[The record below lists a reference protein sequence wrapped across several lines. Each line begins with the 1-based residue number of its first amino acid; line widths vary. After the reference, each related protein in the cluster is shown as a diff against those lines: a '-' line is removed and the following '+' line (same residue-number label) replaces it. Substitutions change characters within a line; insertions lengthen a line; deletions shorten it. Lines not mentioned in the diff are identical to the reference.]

1 MTISTTYRKQG
12 NLVVIILLG
21 GLVFSAFMM
30 FCLTNV
36 RGASEEIALP
46 SLQEI
51 VEKAAPGETIVLS
64 EGTYAGPVRMDKKLT
79 ILAQG
84 QVVLVNEQP
93 DPAMSIHADGVVVEG
108 IRIIQKQG
116 GEESTAV
123 FVQANSVALKELE
136 IRTRGYGIQLRNAH
150 NGVLEGN
157 YITWD
162 RGQGSSSLS
171 EKGNGIDLYQSSNS
185 VIKQNVIVSMRD
197 GIYLDNSKDLSI
209 VNNRI
214 SSSRYGIHCMYIDG
228 TEIVGNV
235 GEYNITGAMIMGV
248 REVLV
253 SGNTFAKQRSNV
265 NSQGI
270 LLYDVSES
278 IVERNALEGNR
289 VGIYLERSS
298 HNELRYNSIYR
309 NFVGMQFLSAQSNVV
324 GYNDFIGNVIEAEAI
339 ESQSNQ
345 LQHNFWD
352 MAALLDMNDD
362 GVSELT
368 YAINPFYRN
377 LISDTPAFQLF
388 FQSPGIHFLSSMAE
402 EDRQGWTADDSPSM
416 KLNMA
421 RMELDGQQENDDLPE
436 GTFLWI
442 VASMLLLIS
451 GLTIIYFRGSKE

>member
-12 NLVVIILLG
+12 NLRVMLLLG
-21 GLVFSAFMM
+21 GLVFTASMM
-30 FCLTNV
+30 FYLTNV

-51 VEKAAPGETIVLS
+51 VDKAIPGETIVLS
-64 EGTYAGPVRMDKKLT
+64 KGTYAGPVRMDKKLT
-79 ILAQG
+79 LQTLG

-93 DPAMSIHADGVVVEG
+93 APAISIHADGVVVQG
-108 IRIIQKQG
+108 LRIIQKQD

-123 FVQANSVALKELE
+123 FVQANNVTLKELE

-150 NGVLEGN
+150 DGVLEGN

-162 RGQGSSSLS
+162 RSQGSSSLS
-171 EKGNGIDLYQSSNS
+171 EKGNGIDLYKSSNS
-185 VIKQNVIVSMRD
+185 VIKQNVIVSLRD
-197 GIYLDNSKDLSI
+197 GIYLDNSKELSI

-235 GEYNITGAMIMGV
+235 GEYNMTGAMIMGV
-248 REVLV
+248 RDVLV
-253 SGNTFAKQRSNV
+253 SGNTFAKQSSNV

-278 IVERNALEGNR
+278 IVERNELEGNR
-289 VGIYLERSS
+289 VGIYLEQSS
-298 HNELRYNSIYR
+298 QNELRYNSIYR
-309 NFVGMQFLSAQSNVV
+309 NFVGMQFVSAESNVV
-324 GYNDFIGNVIEAEAI
+324 AYNDFIGNVIEAEAV
-339 ESQSNQ
+339 ESESNQ

-362 GVSELT
+362 GASELT
-368 YAINPFYRN
+368 YAINPFYRH

-402 EDRQGWTADDSPSM
+402 EDRQGWTADNSPSM

-421 RMELDGQQENDDLPE
+421 SVELDGQQDNDYLPE

-442 VASMLLLIS
+442 VASMLLLVS